1 MSNNKIFLLDR
12 KIQHIENQLLKCI
25 SDISNLQKNNLLLT
39 KKNKI
44 LENQI
49 KILLNSPEDNI
60 TLSKND
66 LQKLRE
72 SLSIY

>member
-25 SDISNLQKNNLLLT
+25 SDVSNLQKNNLLLT